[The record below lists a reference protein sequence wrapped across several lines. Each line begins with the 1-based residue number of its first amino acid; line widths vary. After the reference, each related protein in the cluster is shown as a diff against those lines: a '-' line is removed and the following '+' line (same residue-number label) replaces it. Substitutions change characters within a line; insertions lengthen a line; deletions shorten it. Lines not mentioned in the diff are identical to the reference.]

1 MPAAY
6 FLYARKS
13 TDEEDKQIMS
23 IDSQLH
29 ELREFARREGLVV
42 VEEFVEAKTAK
53 HPGRPVFNLMM
64 QQVEAGKANG
74 LLAWHLLFVKASP
87 VTARRALSGNF

>member
-13 TDEEDKQIMS
+13 TDEDDKQIMS

-42 VEEFVEAKTAK
+42 VEEFVEAWW
-53 HPGRPVFNLMM
+53 V
-64 QQVEAGKANG
+64 
-74 LLAWHLLFVKASP
+74 AW
-87 VTARRALSGNF
+87 RCW